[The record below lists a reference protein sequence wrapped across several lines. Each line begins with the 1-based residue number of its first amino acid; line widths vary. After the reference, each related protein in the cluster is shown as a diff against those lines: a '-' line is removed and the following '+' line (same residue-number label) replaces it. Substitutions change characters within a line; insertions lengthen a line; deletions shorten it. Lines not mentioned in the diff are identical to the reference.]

1 MCGIAGIVGSADQAL
16 INAMT
21 ETLAHRGP
29 DDCGTF
35 TLAQDQV
42 ALGHRRLSIIDRSP
56 AGHQPMTSAS
66 GRFTLVYNGELYN
79 HRELRQELEQSGH
92 AFRSRSDTEVLL
104 TAYEAWGS
112 ACLQRFTG
120 MFAFAIWDHCEQ
132 KLFAA
137 RDQLG
142 VKPFYYAL
150 TNGRFVFASE
160 LKALLHVPGLQ
171 REIDVDA
178 IHSILLFLWIPAP
191 NTIFQNI
198 LKLPAGHYLEYS
210 QGKLRIERYWEIP
223 TAHTDSRPESYYVEG
238 LREQLQQAV
247 QRQMMSEVPVG
258 AFLSGGLDSSAIVA
272 LARSRSNGNFS
283 TYTIKF
289 GAQDS
294 RMEAMPD
301 DAKYARLIA
310 QRFDTEHHEIV
321 IAPNLVDLLPKI
333 LWHLD
338 EPIADP
344 AAINTYVIAKAAKES
359 GTTVL
364 LNGMGGDE
372 IFAGYRKHLASML
385 AITYRRIPRFLR
397 KALVESF
404 VHFAPVTFSQRGWRL
419 ARWAKRFIKSAGCDP
434 VNSFIGSYSYYDETE
449 FEQLLAPEFYTP
461 RGQTYPL
468 RRHFDYFDQA
478 GELEYLN
485 QMCFVDSKMFL
496 PSLNLMYSDKATMAA
511 GVEGRPPL
519 VDHKVVEFAFS
530 IPAKYKIRGLQSKY
544 IFKKAMET
552 LLPREVIYRPKA
564 PFGAP
569 LRAWVK
575 HGLGDLIDDLL
586 SEERVRRR
594 GYLNPAYVR
603 RIIAEDRAGRQDNAH
618 RIWALLTLELWFG
631 IFVDGSGG

>member
-1 MCGIAGIVGSADQAL
+1 MCGIAGIVGQADQQL
-16 INAMT
+16 IYNMT
-21 ETLAHRGP
+21 AALAHRGP
-29 DDCGTF
+29 DDSGVLTI
-35 TLAQDQV
+35 AEDGV
-42 ALGHRRLSIIDRSP
+42 ALGHRRLSIIDLSA
-56 AGHQPMTSAS
+56 AGHQPMTNRA
-66 GRFTLVYNGELYN
+66 GHLTIVYNGELYN
-79 HRELRQELEQSGH
+79 FRELRAELEQKGY
-92 AFRSRSDTEVLL
+92 AFRSTSDTEVLL
-104 TAYEAWGS
+104 CAYEAWG
-112 ACLQRFTG
+112 ARCLNKLIG
-120 MFAFAIWDHCEQ
+120 MFAFAIWDA
-132 KLFAA
+132 KNKTLFAA

-142 VKPFYYAL
+142 IKPFYY
-150 TNGRFVFASE
+150 TCVNGIFAFASE
-160 LKALLHVPGLQ
+160 LKALLHAPGLR
-171 REIDVDA
+171 REIDIDA
-178 IHSILLFLWIPAP
+178 IHSILLFLWIPDP
-191 NTIFQNI
+191 KTIFQNI
-198 LKLPAGHYLEYS
+198 LKLPAGHYLEYH
-210 QGKLRIERYWEIP
+210 QGKLKLERYWEIP

-247 QRQMMSEVPVG
+247 QRQMISDVPVG
-258 AFLSGGLDSSAIVA
+258 AFLSGGLDSSAIVG
-272 LARSRSNGNFS
+272 LARERSNGAFS

-289 GAQDS
+289 SAEDS
-294 RMEAMPD
+294 RLEAMPD

-310 QRFDTEHHEIV
+310 QRFGTEHHEIN

-385 AITYRRIPRFLR
+385 AITYRRIPQFLR

-404 VHFAPVTFSQRGWRL
+404 VHFAPVTFSQRGWRT
-419 ARWAKRFIKSAGCDP
+419 ARWAKRFIKSAGYDP

-449 FEQLLAPEFYTP
+449 FQQLLAPEFYTP
-461 RGQTYPL
+461 RDQTYPL
-468 RRHFDYFDQA
+468 RRHFDYFRQA

-530 IPAKYKIRGLQSKY
+530 IPAKYKIHGLQSKY

-552 LLPREVIYRPKA
+552 LLPHEVIHRPKA

-569 LRAWVK
+569 LRSWVK
-575 HGLGDLIDDLL
+575 NGLEVLMRDLL
-586 SEERVRRR
+586 SEERIKRR
-594 GYLNPAYVR
+594 GYLNPAYVQK
-603 RIIAEDRAGRQDNAH
+603 IIADDRTGQQDNAH
-618 RIWALLTLELWFG
+618 RIWALLTLEMWFQ
-631 IFVDGSGG
+631 IFVDQKT